1 MCIVE
6 GCPEAAP
13 ARWSSAV
20 PAVSRFGLA
29 WESKRWRSGQPFSL
43 FPLFSPK
50 SKGPF
55 PGGHTATRPAAPAL
69 GGVGVLSPPACPCLG
84 TVCFPPPAGCP
95 EGVPGAE
102 RRLLARRPG
111 IRQLDPSRPRHRGRD
126 GELAPPVSPHG
137 WAPTDALDTRECSG
151 LGSPGMLW
159 IPGNAPVWGSP
170 GMLWIPGDALVWG
183 SPGMLWMPRNAPV
196 WGSPGILW
204 MPGNAPVWGSPGML
218 WMPGNAPVWGSPGM
232 LWMPGNAPVW
242 GSPEMLRMPGNAPV
256 WGSPEMLRIPW
267 DALVWGPWGCSS
279 SGGRGD
285 ASAPP
290 RGWSPGQ
297 DAAPEAA
304 LLGVVQRSE
313 ASEEGV
319 HGGPFLGCRG
329 PGARHGGAAPAAA
342 AMLRAP
348 LSPHPTAWLSGGWEE
363 GPGQAQCLRF
373 SLSSLACACSL
384 SA

>member
-1 MCIVE
+1 MFF
-6 GCPEAAP
+6 PEPAHFEQQDIEMQLLKIISKKQLGEECASSRAAP
-13 ARWSSAV
+13 KPPQRGGARPCPQCPGLDLLGKASVGAPGSPSPSSHC
-20 PAVSRFGLA
+20 
-29 WESKRWRSGQPFSL
+29 
-43 FPLFSPK
+43 FPPNPK
-50 SKGPF
+50 APF
-55 PGGHTATRPAAPAL
+55 PGATRPHAPLPQPWEGLGFSRLRLVRVWGRFVFLLRQVVRRECRERSGVSWPDGLEFGSWIRPVLAIAAGMGSWHLPC
-69 GGVGVLSPPACPCLG
+69 PP
-84 TVCFPPPAGCP
+84 TAG
-95 EGVPGAE
+95 
-102 RRLLARRPG
+102 
-111 IRQLDPSRPRHRGRD
+111 RPR
-126 GELAPPVSPHG
+126 
-137 WAPTDALDTRECSG
+137 
-151 LGSPGMLW
+151 MLW
-159 IPGNAPVWGSP
+159 I
-170 GMLWIPGDALVWG
+170 
-183 SPGMLWMPRNAPV
+183 
-196 WGSPGILW
+196 
-204 MPGNAPVWGSPGML
+204 
-218 WMPGNAPVWGSPGM
+218 
-232 LWMPGNAPVW
+232 
-242 GSPEMLRMPGNAPV
+242 PGNAPV